1 MGDRIA
7 TWRMGLLCDI
17 VCQSLLGMIYSPTWL
32 MGSGRTGLLGGSGVT
47 LQHLMLGVLG
57 LKRRRSASI
66 GQINCKD
73 RKYLD

>member
-1 MGDRIA
+1 MIFHCYVSSPEG
-7 TWRMGLLCDI
+7 TWDDLQPNMVNGKWEN
-17 VCQSLLGMIYSPTWL
+17 GFA
-32 MGSGRTGLLGGSGVT
+32 GSGVT

-73 RKYLD
+73 RTYLD